1 MSAKFIFDA
10 KNVLII
16 GGAGF
21 IGSHLADALVGNSKV
36 ICIDNFSSGSEKNI
50 DHLLANP
57 NFKFIKH
64 DMANPIVLEDFTE
77 LKDFKVE
84 FQGIQE
90 VYNLACPTL
99 PLHFDKN
106 KINNLLAN
114 SYAVKNSLDLAL
126 KYQAKY
132 MHLSSSVIY
141 GQKEVHPRRVV
152 EEDLGIVDLLS
163 DRASYDE
170 GKRFAETM
178 VKTYHDVYKLDT
190 KIIRPFR
197 IYGPRMVLDQGFM
210 IPDFISNA
218 LDNKDLVIYGDE
230 NWSSGFCY
238 IDDCLSAMFK
248 MMDSNLTGPINI
260 GSDVEIK
267 ISELAQQVISQ
278 LESGSKITYADPL
291 LFMTPLAVPNITKA
305 RDLLGWMPLVTL
317 DNGLKKTIDDLRAS
331 KRLRPTDYEFIQQ
344 NP

>member
-1 MSAKFIFDA
+1 MSAKFIFDT
-10 KNVLII
+10 KNVLVI

-21 IGSHLADALVGNSKV
+21 IGSHLCDALVANAKV
-36 ICIDNFSSGSEKNI
+36 ICVDNFSSGSEKNI

-64 DMANPIVLEDFTE
+64 DLANPLALEDFTE

-90 VYNLACPTL
+90 IYNLACPTS
-99 PLHFDKN
+99 PLHFEKN

-114 SYAVKNSLDLAL
+114 SYVVKNALDLAL
-126 KYQAKY
+126 KYQAKFL
-132 MHLSSSVIY
+132 HLSSSVIY
-141 GQKEVHPRRVV
+141 GEKEKNPRRVV
-152 EEDLGIVDLLS
+152 EEDLGVVNLLS

-178 VKTYHDVYKLDT
+178 VKTYRDVYKLDA

-197 IYGPRMVLDQGFM
+197 IYGPRMPLEQGHM
-210 IPDFISNA
+210 IPDFIA
-218 LDNKDLVIYGDE
+218 DCLDGKDLVIYGDV
-230 NWSSGFCY
+230 NFASGFCY

-248 MMDSNLTGPINI
+248 MMASDQTGPFNI

-267 ISELAQQVISQ
+267 ISVVAQ
-278 LESGSKITYADPL
+278 KIIEILNAGVKLTYTDPL
-291 LFMTPLAVPNITKA
+291 LFMTPLAIPNISKA

-317 DNGLKKTIDDLRAS
+317 DNGLRKTIDDLRAA
-331 KRLRPTDYEFIQQ
+331 KGLKKVDYEYIK
-344 NP
+344 PTE